1 MGLESFSLFWKWWE
15 LYLSVNSF
23 AYLRSLCG
31 LVMSRGK
38 MFKQIHKWWRCN
50 FWYFQKDLVIM
61 HTKNIQFK
69 RCRKITLLPICIQE
83 YIDILGAL
91 SLAVIYL
98 LVALDST
105 WYFIEEKEKSH
116 NKFRGFPVNSVW
128 IKKALRLFVAFHNG
142 YLL

>member
-1 MGLESFSLFWKWWE
+1 MVKV
-15 LYLSVNSF
+15 YL
-23 AYLRSLCG
+23 
-31 LVMSRGK
+31 LV
-38 MFKQIHKWWRCN
+38 
-50 FWYFQKDLVIM
+50 FQKVLVIM

-91 SLAVIYL
+91 SLAAIYL

-105 WYFIEEKEKSH
+105 WYFIEVKEKSH

>member
-1 MGLESFSLFWKWWE
+1 M
-15 LYLSVNSF
+15 V
-23 AYLRSLCG
+23 
-31 LVMSRGK
+31 
-38 MFKQIHKWWRCN
+38 
-50 FWYFQKDLVIM
+50 FQKDLVIM

-91 SLAVIYL
+91 SLAAIYL

-128 IKKALRLFVAFHNG
+128 IKKALRFLWPFIMVIFCKFVMSVEKKISLYKAPLLFVLGMPLAVHSCN
-142 YLL
+142 LLINLHW